1 MIGWGKISNNIAT
14 ANTHNN
20 HRHCCYVIEQLEY
33 AHLWILAGATC
44 SVGSVSAESGWRQ
57 IAASLYDLQ
66 IR

>member
-1 MIGWGKISNNIAT
+1 MIGWDRISNNIAT

-33 AHLWILAGATC
+33 AHLWILAAAAC
-44 SVGSVSAESGWRQ
+44 PVGSMSERRGWRE
-57 IAASLYDLQ
+57 IAACLYDLQ